1 MEVIME
7 IGKLQGIIADKNQRL
22 EREALGDA
30 EDIIETIAAKQD
42 VIAKAQSEIEILRQ
56 RLVNLEIK
64 QLDSETLLGQ

>member
-1 MEVIME
+1 ME